1 MRKIG
6 LNFWVN
12 SDLSQILTAIE
23 LGCDYLEICLEFPFF
38 LKKNNVWLLKTAKEN
53 GLELAFESP
62 QGAVQMFNPI
72 PQISKVSVKIM
83 KKMLHFSSKFDP
95 LYFNFHQVIDIP
107 TYNILENKIEKRKV
121 EVVKELSKI
130 VDFPLTFEN
139 IARKSLSTP
148 EQFSF
153 IKKFD
158 NVFLCLDVGHLP
170 QASHIWKR
178 EIELEDWLKS
188 FKNKILTLHLHNV
201 KKYKGMFYD
210 HMTFSSRG
218 LIDLKKVLKKTEGVR
233 FILLETFYLDVEKNP
248 VDKITLSRDL
258 EKIRM
263 FYKEKKSSYL

>member
-1 MRKIG
+1 MRKKIG

-12 SDLSQILTAIE
+12 SGLSQILTAIE
-23 LGCDYLEICLEFPFF
+23 LGCDYLEVCLEFPFL
-38 LKKNNVWLLKTAKEN
+38 LKKKSVRLLKTAKKN

-62 QGAVQMFNPI
+62 QGAIQMFNPI
-72 PQISKVSVKIM
+72 PQISKVSVKLM

-107 TYNILENKIEKRKV
+107 TYNILEDKIERKKV
-121 EVVKELSKI
+121 EVVRELSKM

-139 IARKSLSTP
+139 TARKSLSTP

-153 IKKFD
+153 IKRFN

-178 EIELEDWLKS
+178 EIKLEDWLRL

-210 HMTFSSRG
+210 HMTFSSHG
-218 LIDLKKVLKKTEGVR
+218 FIDLKKVLKKMKEVQ
-233 FILLETFYLDVEKNP
+233 FILLEIFYLNVKKNS
-248 VDKITLSRDL
+248 VDKFTLTQDL
-258 EKIRM
+258 EKIKNILRKRVN
-263 FYKEKKSSYL
+263 FS